1 MSSVIQRIVLTSIPF
16 PDMWAVIWSLLSSPF
31 SSSSSSF
38 FLPQEFMVGL
48 NFASEDEAEKFRTAV
63 ESKITYARRASKP
76 QKPSPSYLPSPLSL
90 SQLWRGNLLPRPRN
104 LWLWHL
110 PCQITETH
118 TVWVVIA
125 PKKGNQTNQKG
136 RNWPKLT
143 LASQLNLGKGK
154 RERERDCLFIYLLIY
169 THFYYNII
177 IIFSLSHSLSL
188 SLTLSLSLSVDI
200 WLTLVGIHRQVL
212 LM

>member
-31 SSSSSSF
+31 PPSLSPLSSS
-38 FLPQEFMVGL
+38 PQEFMVGL

-76 QKPSPSYLPSPLSL
+76 QKPSLSLTYPPPLSL
-90 SQLWRGNLLPRPRN
+90 SQLWRGNLLPRTRN
-104 LWLWHL
+104 LWQRHL
-110 PCQITETH
+110 LRQITETH
-118 TVWVVIA
+118 TVWVAIA

-136 RNWPKLT
+136 RNWPKLI
-143 LASQLNLGKGK
+143 LACQLNLGNGK
-154 RERERDCLFIYLLIY
+154 RERLFIYLF
-169 THFYYNII
+169 THLHTLLLQYHYYL
-177 IIFSLSHSLSL
+177 LS
-188 SLTLSLSLSVDI
+188 LSLSLSVDI